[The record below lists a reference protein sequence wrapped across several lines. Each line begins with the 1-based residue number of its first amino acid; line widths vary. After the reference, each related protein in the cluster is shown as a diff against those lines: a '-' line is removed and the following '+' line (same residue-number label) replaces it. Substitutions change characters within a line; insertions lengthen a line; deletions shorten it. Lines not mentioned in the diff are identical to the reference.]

1 MLMKVAQM
9 SAATDTISSLFVV
22 EVCCSRF
29 SRRRAQDP
37 GVFGCWLGSSGAIA
51 GAAEVVGFSC
61 EVVVFSDEVV
71 GFSDDMLSALFLAED
86 CACGDSSLGLSS
98 LVLSGG
104 MEVSDMEKSKRG
116 MRK

>member
-9 SAATDTISSLFVV
+9 SAATDIISSPFAV

-37 GVFGCWLGSSGAIA
+37 GVFGCWLGCSGAIA
-51 GAAEVVGFSC
+51 GV
-61 EVVVFSDEVV
+61 DEVI

-86 CACGDSSLGLSS
+86 CACGDSSCGFSSLGLSS

-116 MRK
+116 IRK

>member
-9 SAATDTISSLFVV
+9 SAATDIISSPFAV

-37 GVFGCWLGSSGAIA
+37 GVFGCCLGCSGAIA
-51 GAAEVVGFSC
+51 GVDEVVGFS
-61 EVVVFSDEVV
+61 DEVIR
-71 GFSDDMLSALFLAED
+71 FSDDMLSALFLAED
-86 CACGDSSLGLSS
+86 CACGDSSCGFSSLGLSS

-104 MEVSDMEKSKRG
+104 HGSFRHGEE
-116 MRK
+116 